1 MLGLACPGPNDQTL
15 VLVHRVPA
23 CAWTEQGLGGPA
35 CVIMSKH
42 CSPRHCQGSD
52 LHFLLC
58 LAARETGRYLH
69 LPPVRAHGREAHC
82 LHPGSQEPE
91 EDGCGGPLRWVLL
104 RGSLSPPH
112 WGLSASSVGEDS
124 GAICLA
130 ELGKAPQCLL
140 MPWRQPKVWL
150 GGEGRQAWD
159 VSLSLGKDTLNL
171 VPLVQAGPGCCRTW
185 VVKGLLCHLLLVLLL
200 LDLGAGDL
208 SRQHVLCSKCLPIP
222 LLGLS
227 SVSRGPQLSPDML

>member
-1 MLGLACPGPNDQTL
+1 M
-15 VLVHRVPA
+15 PA

-52 LHFLLC
+52 LHSLLC

-112 WGLSASSVGEDS
+112 WGTLSILCGGGLWGHLSGRAWESPPVPPHALEAAQGLAGGRGETGMGCVPES
-124 GAICLA
+124 
-130 ELGKAPQCLL
+130 
-140 MPWRQPKVWL
+140 W
-150 GGEGRQAWD
+150 EGRFEFSPPWFKQDQDA
-159 VSLSLGKDTLNL
+159 
-171 VPLVQAGPGCCRTW
+171 AGPGW
-185 VVKGLLCHLLLVLLL
+185 
-200 LDLGAGDL
+200 
-208 SRQHVLCSKCLPIP
+208 
-222 LLGLS
+222 
-227 SVSRGPQLSPDML
+227 